1 MPCNHRLDG
10 LVIKTPS
17 PIELSENI
25 VNSFFLMRVGSP
37 SLSTRSCSGL
47 STGVGSLLDLSK
59 MTVSTEAFM
68 EDREYTVID
77 IIRDPRPWV
86 YEAMELTRTGH
97 HYIYRFDALEEIFTR
112 ATVPAGAASTHFRPL
127 GVHDKL
133 PFGGWRVVEKR
144 TLPKSPLR
152 LIDVREPLGEAA
164 GKGSNL

>member
-1 MPCNHRLDG
+1 M
-10 LVIKTPS
+10 KTPF

-25 VNSFFLMRVGSP
+25 VNSFFRVRVGPP
-37 SLSTRSCSGL
+37 SLGTRSCSGL
-47 STGVGSLLDLSK
+47 SAGIGPLLDLAK
-59 MTVSTEAFM
+59 MTVPTEASM

-86 YEAMELTRTGH
+86 YEAMELTRTDH
-97 HYIYRFDALEEIFTR
+97 HYIYRFDALEGIFTR

-133 PFGGWRVVEKR
+133 PLGGWRVVEKR
-144 TLPKSPLR
+144 TLPKNPLR
-152 LIDVREPLGEAA
+152 LIDVGEPPGEAT